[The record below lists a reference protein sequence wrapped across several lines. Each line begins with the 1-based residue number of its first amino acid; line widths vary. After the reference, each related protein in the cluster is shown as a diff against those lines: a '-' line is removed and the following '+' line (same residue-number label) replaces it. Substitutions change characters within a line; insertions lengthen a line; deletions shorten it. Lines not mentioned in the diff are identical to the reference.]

1 MLNIVID
8 FMLIEYLVV
17 DMDYSMRKL
26 LIRYLGYVLIEIIEH
41 LTEKQIKSK

>member
-1 MLNIVID
+1 
-8 FMLIEYLVV
+8 MLIEYLVV

-26 LIRYLGYVLIEIIEH
+26 LIRYLEYVLIEIIEH